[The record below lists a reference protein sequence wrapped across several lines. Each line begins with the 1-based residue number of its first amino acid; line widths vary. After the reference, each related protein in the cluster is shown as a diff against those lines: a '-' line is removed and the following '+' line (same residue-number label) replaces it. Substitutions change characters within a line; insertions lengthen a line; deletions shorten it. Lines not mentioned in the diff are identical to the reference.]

1 MADPRFFQRAGPFTL
16 GDLATRCGAR
26 LADAEQATRAVDD
39 VAPLDQAGPGQLAF
53 LDNVKYADA
62 FAATKAGA
70 CIVHEKHAALAPAGV
85 ALLLSGKPYL
95 SYARAAQI
103 FYPPARPAAGVHP
116 SAVIGAGAV
125 LGDGVT
131 VAPNAVIE
139 GGAQIGA
146 DTVIGAGTV
155 IGRNVRVGAGCRIG
169 ANVTLSHCEIGDR
182 VLLHPGV
189 RIGQDGFGFAPDP
202 SGHVK
207 VPQLGRVM
215 VGDDCEIGANSTI
228 DRGAGP
234 DTVIGPGCWID
245 NLVQIGHNV
254 TLGRGCIIVAQ
265 AGIAGS
271 TQLGDFVVLA
281 AQSGI
286 AGHLKIGTGARIGAK
301 SGVMTD
307 IPAGDSYFGIPATRV
322 KEYFRQVAT
331 LRRLAQKKGQQ
342 DE

>member
-1 MADPRFFQRAGPFTL
+1 MADPRFFERAGPFTL

-26 LADAEQATRAVDD
+26 LADPEQAGRMVVD
-39 VAPLDQAGPGQLAF
+39 VAPLDQAGSDQLAF
-53 LDNVKYADA
+53 LDNTKYADA

-70 CIVHEKHAALAPAGV
+70 CIVHEKHAGLAPAGV
-85 ALLLSGKPYL
+85 ALLISGKPYL
-95 SYARAAQI
+95 SYARAAQL
-103 FYPPARPAAGVHP
+103 FYPAARPAAGIHP
-116 SAVIGAGAV
+116 TAIVEPGAKLGDGVAIAAYVVIGAGAEV
-125 LGDGVT
+125 
-131 VAPNAVIE
+131 
-139 GGAQIGA
+139 
-146 DTVIGAGTV
+146 GAGTAIGSGTV
-155 IGRNVRVGAGCRIG
+155 VGRNVQIGQGCSIA
-169 ANVTLSHCEIGDR
+169 ANVTLSHCVIGDR
-182 VLLHPGV
+182 VMLHPGI

-207 VPQLGRVM
+207 VPQLGRVL

-254 TLGRGCIIVAQ
+254 ILGRGCIIIAQ
-265 AGIAGS
+265 AGVAGS

-307 IPAGDSYFGIPATRV
+307 IPAGESYFGIPATKV

-331 LRRLAQKKGQQ
+331 MRRLAQKKGQQ

>member
-1 MADPRFFQRAGPFTL
+1 MADPRYFERAGPFNL
-16 GDLATRCGAR
+16 GDLAARIGAK
-26 LADAEQATRAVDD
+26 LSDPGQAERVVAD
-39 VAPLDQAGPGQLAF
+39 VAPLDQAGPEQLTF
-53 LDNVKYADA
+53 LDNPKYAPA

-70 CIVHEKHAALAPAGV
+70 CILHEKHAGLAPATV
-85 ALLLSGKPYL
+85 ALLISGNPYL
-95 SYARAAQI
+95 SYARAAQL
-103 FYPPARPAAGVHP
+103 FYPLPKTAAGIHP
-116 SAVIGAGAV
+116 SAVVDSAATLGQGVSVGPFAVIEAGAEIGARSAIGAGS
-125 LGDGVT
+125 
-131 VAPNAVIE
+131 
-139 GGAQIGA
+139 
-146 DTVIGAGTV
+146 V
-155 IGRNVRVGAGCRIG
+155 IGRGVVVGEDCRI
-169 ANVTLSHCEIGDR
+169 ASSVTLSHCRIGTR
-182 VLLHPGV
+182 VTLHPGV

-202 SGHVK
+202 AGHVK
-207 VPQLGRVM
+207 VPQLGRVL

-271 TQLGDFVVLA
+271 TQLGDYVVLA

-307 IPAGDSYFGIPATRV
+307 IPAGASYFGIPATRV
-322 KEYFRQVAT
+322 KEYFRQIAT
-331 LRRLAQKKGQQ
+331 LRRLAQKKGA
-342 DE
+342 DNE